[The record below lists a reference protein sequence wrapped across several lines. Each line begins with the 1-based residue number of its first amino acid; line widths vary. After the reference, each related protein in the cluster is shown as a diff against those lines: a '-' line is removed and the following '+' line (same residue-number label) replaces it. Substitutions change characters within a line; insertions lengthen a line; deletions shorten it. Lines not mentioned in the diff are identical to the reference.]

1 MKDKIIITKS
11 QIPYKFDILLAST
24 FFTFEMHYNSKAD
37 LFTIRLYKDGKMLCA
52 GEPII
57 YGMPLFNDF
66 YKVGEIPCITIIPM
80 DESENTDVVTWNN
93 FGETVFLCIDDEG

>member
-11 QIPYKFDILLAST
+11 QIPYKFEILLASD
-24 FFTFEMHYNSKAD
+24 FFTFEIHYNTKAD
-37 LFTIRLYKDGKMLCA
+37 LFTIKLYKDGKMMCA

-66 YKVGEIPCITIIPM
+66 YTVGKIPCLTIIPI
-80 DESENTDVVTWNN
+80 DESENRDIVTWDN